1 MKRKRFTHV
10 LAYCELE
17 LRRTATAALGGGR
30 HLKTSAATTDMKWG
44 FTMTT
49 KQWIMIGT
57 IVIMITLN
65 GGPGKD
71 GLRTAE
77 AATLTFLGTTSQ
89 AESEEAISVELE
101 DSSNPLALAIGEEAD
116 SVIYDALLEG
126 KTLADVAYDHG
137 ADVDSLISHQVA
149 QLTTQLDQ
157 RLAGGSI
164 SEEVYAAQR
173 EELYDIVAK
182 SVHGL

>member
-1 MKRKRFTHV
+1 
-10 LAYCELE
+10 
-17 LRRTATAALGGGR
+17 
-30 HLKTSAATTDMKWG
+30 
-44 FTMTT
+44 MTT

-65 GGPGKD
+65 GGPGRD
-71 GLRTAE
+71 GIRSAE
-77 AATLTFLGTTSQ
+77 AASVTFLDISGQ
-89 AESEEAISVELE
+89 ADSEDAAAAELAKGS
-101 DSSNPLALAIGEEAD
+101 DPLAQAIGEEAD

-137 ADVDSLISHQVA
+137 ADVDSLIRHQVA
-149 QLTTQLDQ
+149 QLTVQLDE
-157 RLAGGSI
+157 RLAAGSI

-173 EELYDIVAK
+173 GELYDIVAR